1 MPSCDAESGNETPV
15 SWNGKKVVVNPTMD
29 TAIGLADIQVIH
41 VCTLA
46 GLVKNLNYSFALGQV
61 ALKINFTCLGQG
73 LVCSFDALDGRQLA
87 LRSIAHCASENVK
100 LFAQKEIS
108 LVPDDQTALF

>member
-41 VCTLA
+41 VFTMP
-46 GLVKNLNYSFALGQV
+46 GLENLNSSLPLGQV
-61 ALKINFTCLGQG
+61 Q
-73 LVCSFDALDGRQLA
+73 
-87 LRSIAHCASENVK
+87 
-100 LFAQKEIS
+100 
-108 LVPDDQTALF
+108 